1 MRKEQQACTTDDN
14 CSRQE
19 ADSSDSM
26 VSSLNSRR
34 PRPEWDR
41 DREQDGDDKKKKETQ
56 GLITLAKE
64 WHGQEQCFPTFPE
77 PRHIFVIK
85 YNDILFS
92 IHLQFSFSEPV

>member
-34 PRPEWDR
+34 PR

-64 WHGQEQCFPTFPE
+64 
-77 PRHIFVIK
+77 
-85 YNDILFS
+85 
-92 IHLQFSFSEPV
+92 